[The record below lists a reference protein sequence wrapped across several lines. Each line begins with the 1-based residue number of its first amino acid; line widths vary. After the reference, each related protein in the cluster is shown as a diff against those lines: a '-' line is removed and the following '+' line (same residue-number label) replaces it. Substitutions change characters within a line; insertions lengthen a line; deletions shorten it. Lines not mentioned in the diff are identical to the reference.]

1 MSTTN
6 TRRQFMAKLTALGA
20 AAVWTAPALAQS
32 GDVESAWARVQRTR
46 VLRIG
51 AIAGGEPY
59 YHKDV
64 ATGQWQGFMIDL
76 AQDFA
81 SRLQVKLDI
90 HETTWGNAVLD
101 LQSNKIDMFFGLNP
115 SPARALVVDF
125 SNPLFDNAFL
135 LIAREGFAPKT
146 WEEMNNPGVKIAV
159 DIGSSHDQMISK
171 VCPNAQIIR
180 LQTAPDATMAVQT
193 GRADAQVLA
202 SVIALTVVAKNPAVG
217 RVLLPTPTQS
227 TTTTLGFRKESDHA
241 LIDFANKWIVEAR
254 ASGKVRE
261 AVLSNLEKISGLKRS
276 QVPAALGF

>member
-1 MSTTN
+1 MTITN
-6 TRRQFMAKLTALGA
+6 SRRQFITHLAALGITTAWA
-20 AAVWTAPALAQS
+20 APVFAQS
-32 GDVESAWARVQRTR
+32 GDVESAWARVQRTKI
-46 VLRIG
+46 LRIG

-64 ATGQWQGFMIDL
+64 ASGQWQGFMIDL

-81 SRLQVKLDI
+81 SHLQAKLDI
-90 HETTWGNAVLD
+90 QETTWGNAVLD

-135 LIAREGFAPKT
+135 LIARPGFEPKT
-146 WEEMNNPGVKIAV
+146 WAEMNNPGVKIAV
-159 DIGSSHDQMISK
+159 DIGSSHDQMIGK

-180 LQTAPDATMAVQT
+180 LQTAQDATMAVQT
-193 GRADAQVLA
+193 GRADGQVLA

-217 RVLLPTPTQS
+217 RVLLLEPTQS
-227 TTTTLGFRKESDHA
+227 TTTTLGFRKESDHT
-241 LIDFANKWIVEAR
+241 LIDFANKWIVDAR
-254 ASGKVRE
+254 ASGKVKE